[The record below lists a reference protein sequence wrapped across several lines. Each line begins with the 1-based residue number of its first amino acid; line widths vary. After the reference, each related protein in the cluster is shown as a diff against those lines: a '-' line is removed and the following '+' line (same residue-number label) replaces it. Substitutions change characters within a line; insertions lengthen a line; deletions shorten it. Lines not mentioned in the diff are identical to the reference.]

1 MPYDPSVELWRVICE
16 SCGRMKILFKIFGPL
31 SYLKQ
36 LVKIMLVKNGEALWL
51 LGVKCGPLWDWC
63 WCHQLEN
70 THSNMQ
76 SGSWGGATF
85 ILLLNILNITY
96 KRGTPSYRIRCATI
110 ILYYYTIF
118 ALCYE
123 CLTIFH
129 SRSAAAGLS
138 WQMWLLLILH
148 RTFLLRPHN
157 LNCGKN
163 LHSNWK
169 LIN

>member
-1 MPYDPSVELWRVICE
+1 MIVPFWSWNLSDTTHLRSHT
-16 SCGRMKILFKIFGPL
+16 KIFGPL
-31 SYLKQ
+31 SYFKRH
-36 LVKIMLVKNGEALWL
+36 VKILVVKNGEALWL

-118 ALCYE
+118 AFCYE
-123 CLTIFH
+123 CLTLFH
-129 SRSAAAGLS
+129 SHSSTAGLS
-138 WQMWLLLILH
+138 WRMWLLLILH